1 MLHLTQNTTAQC
13 AGIDEFFIPTMN
25 HRSSGNKC
33 ISPFAAIQTNVNS
46 GNYRSFDRA
55 GPQFSER
62 VIDMSDKWVLMDVT
76 DGVAL
81 VTMDRRP
88 VNALN
93 REMRRQMVATFDAI
107 SEREDIRCAV
117 LTGSN
122 GMFCAGADLKDRP
135 DAEIA
140 GDFLDHN
147 RITRETGNAIRECAK
162 PVVAAIN
169 GAALGAGFGLAA
181 ACDILYASEDATV
194 GMPEI
199 NVGLA
204 GGASM
209 LKTLFGRSTL
219 RRMFFTGQRLTAH
232 ELLKRNVIEEVL
244 PADQLLPKVMEL
256 AREIAS
262 KAPLAMMYAKRAA
275 NMVDVMPQRDAYRF
289 EQEFTVTLSKTEDAR
304 EARTAF
310 LEKRPPVFKGR

>member
-1 MLHLTQNTTAQC
+1 MSEQWIHL
-13 AGIDEFFIPTMN
+13 EV
-25 HRSSGNKC
+25 S
-33 ISPFAAIQTNVNS
+33 
-46 GNYRSFDRA
+46 
-55 GPQFSER
+55 
-62 VIDMSDKWVLMDVT
+62 

-81 VTMDRRP
+81 VTMDRKP
-88 VNALN
+88 VNALS
-93 REMRRQMVATFDAI
+93 REMRRQLVATFDAI

-117 LTGSN
+117 LTGA
-122 GMFCAGADLKDRP
+122 GKTFCAGADLKDRP
-135 DAEIA
+135 DAEVA
-140 GDFLDHN
+140 GDFLEHN
-147 RITRETGNAIRECAK
+147 RITRETGNSIRECSK
-162 PVVAAIN
+162 PVIAAIN

-181 ACDILYASEDATV
+181 ACDILYASENATV

-209 LKTLFGRSTL
+209 LKTVFGRSTL

-232 ELLKRNVIEEVL
+232 DLLKRNVIEDVL
-244 PADQLLPKVMEL
+244 SEKDLLPVTMAL

-262 KAPLAMMYAKRAA
+262 KAPLAIAYAKRAA

-304 EARTAF
+304 EARMAF
-310 LEKRPPVFKGR
+310 LEKRAPVFKGR

>member
-1 MLHLTQNTTAQC
+1 MT
-13 AGIDEFFIPTMN
+13 
-25 HRSSGNKC
+25 
-33 ISPFAAIQTNVNS
+33 
-46 GNYRSFDRA
+46 
-55 GPQFSER
+55 
-62 VIDMSDKWVLMDVT
+62 DKWVILEVT

-81 VTMDRRP
+81 VTMDRKP
-88 VNALN
+88 VNALT

-107 SEREDIRCAV
+107 SERQDIRCAV

-122 GMFCAGADLKDRP
+122 GVFCAGADLKDRP
-135 DAEIA
+135 LSDVA

-162 PVVAAIN
+162 PVIAAIN

-181 ACDILYASEDATV
+181 ACDILYASDNATV

-232 ELLKRNVIEEVL
+232 DLFKRNVVEDVL
-244 PADQLLPKVMEL
+244 APADLLPKAMEM
-256 AREIAS
+256 AREIAT
-262 KAPLAMMYAKRAA
+262 KAPLAMAYAKRAA

-289 EQEFTVTLSKTEDAR
+289 EQEFTVALSKTEDAR
-304 EARTAF
+304 EARAAF
-310 LEKRPPVFKGR
+310 LEKRAPVFKGR